1 MGKHIGGAV
10 NYVAISN
17 ALVVSSSVLASTPET
32 STSPQVTISSN
43 FTLAPKLNPSS
54 SEKKTNNRKKTK
66 ASTEKKLKLKKSQS
80 ETIIEPAVLDCGGM
94 KISSLKNNVGD
105 GRCTPEIKSP
115 AMICAE
121 EVQSNLEPEFPSFA
135 KSLDALPIDYANKLF
150 SMY

>member
-1 MGKHIGGAV
+1 MVSKFCKTVATTVRTTLAYVIVPMRALGADSWKIVAALMGKHIGGAV

-17 ALVVSSSVLASTPET
+17 ALVVSSSVLAVGIAANNSTPET

-80 ETIIEPAVLDCGGM
+80 ETIIEP
-94 KISSLKNNVGD
+94 
-105 GRCTPEIKSP
+105 
-115 AMICAE
+115 
-121 EVQSNLEPEFPSFA
+121 
-135 KSLDALPIDYANKLF
+135 LF
-150 SMY
+150 EKQCW